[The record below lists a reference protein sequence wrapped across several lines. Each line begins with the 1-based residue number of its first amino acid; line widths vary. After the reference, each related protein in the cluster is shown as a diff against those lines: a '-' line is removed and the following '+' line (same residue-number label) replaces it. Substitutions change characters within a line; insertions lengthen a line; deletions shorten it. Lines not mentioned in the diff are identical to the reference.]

1 MNHEPEGRSSYNII
15 NSVLKNKT
23 DSYTVYAWVFP
34 DHGGRLRTPYSA
46 FRSGTSP
53 QFKALPFR
61 YPLAFILS
69 SLILLLSASAFPFET
84 LCRIAFRIP
93 YSLFLSFR
101 GIFHH
106 GTSLLAAS
114 ANHLCQS
121 LRLPRSM
128 ACSRYPLPAL
138 SAPSTGSSASSVHAA
153 TSAFP
158 AGIRSSTYRCTAT
171 GSGFLLPGVG
181 FQQGGADVHSDG
193 FINYLAQLLRHME
206 AVKGDF
212 STALGKWIRAALI

>member
-1 MNHEPEGRSSYNII
+1 M
-15 NSVLKNKT
+15 V
-23 DSYTVYAWVFP
+23 
-34 DHGGRLRTPYSA
+34 GRLRTPYSA

-53 QFKALPFR
+53 PSLKRSRFR

-93 YSLFLSFR
+93 YSLFPIVFAAFF
-101 GIFHH
+101 IM

-121 LRLPRSM
+121 LRL
-128 ACSRYPLPAL
+128 
-138 SAPSTGSSASSVHAA
+138 SSLHGLFQISFASSF
-153 TSAFP
+153 SAQHWLVSFIC
-158 AGIRSSTYRCTAT
+158 ARSHISFSCRDSVIHLSLYCHRKR
-171 GSGFLLPGVG
+171 FLLPGVG

-193 FINYLAQLLRHME
+193 FYQLPRPVASPHGSGQRRFSQPHWVSGYALLLYSPRSCPLR
-206 AVKGDF
+206 AF
-212 STALGKWIRAALI
+212 

>member
-1 MNHEPEGRSSYNII
+1 M
-15 NSVLKNKT
+15 V
-23 DSYTVYAWVFP
+23 
-34 DHGGRLRTPYSA
+34 GRLRTPYSA

-53 QFKALPFR
+53 QFKALPVSVS
-61 YPLAFILS
+61 LAFILS

-93 YSLFLSFR
+93 YSLFPIVFAAFF
-101 GIFHH
+101 IM

-121 LRLPRSM
+121 LRL
-128 ACSRYPLPAL
+128 
-138 SAPSTGSSASSVHAA
+138 SSLHGLFQISFASSFSAQHWLVSFICARSHISFSCRDSVIHLSLYCHRKRVPLLV
-153 TSAFP
+153 SAFNREVRMF
-158 AGIRSSTYRCTAT
+158 ILT
-171 GSGFLLPGVG
+171 
-181 FQQGGADVHSDG
+181 G

-212 STALGKWIRAALI
+212 LNRTG